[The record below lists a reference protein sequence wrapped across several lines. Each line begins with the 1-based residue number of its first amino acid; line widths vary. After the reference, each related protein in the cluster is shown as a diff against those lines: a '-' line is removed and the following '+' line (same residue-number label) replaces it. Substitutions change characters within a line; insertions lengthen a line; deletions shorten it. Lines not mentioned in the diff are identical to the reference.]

1 MDIDPEDRIH
11 ISPWPLKITDH
22 IEIGAGCA
30 LSGTPSNYMKLL
42 IEQWTEQPAL

>member
-1 MDIDPEDRIH
+1 MEIDQGHRIH
-11 ISPWPLKITDH
+11 ISPRPPKITDH